1 MAHHKMK
8 FLLLKLL
15 LLGSDVQIALET
27 MVPETESEAIEV
39 DQLEP
44 IYYARWVRW
53 DSSIE
58 VSKSQTKRP
67 RSMVVE

>member
-39 DQLEP
+39 DQPEP